1 VESYVALLPCLAA
14 ALLLAAAA
22 AAAPVRRAGRLAAAA
37 ALVPAAVAALLVV
50 WVLSEDTYRRN
61 GISRWDAYRSPGGA
75 LGPLL
80 VVSVVLLGLC
90 AAALAVCAFVRR
102 DRLYRLTALLGTL
115 VVCFLA
121 VPAVIG
127 FSVN

>member
-14 ALLLAAAA
+14 ALLLAAA

-80 VVSVVLLGLC
+80 VVSVVLLGVC
-90 AAALAVCAFVRR
+90 AAALAGCALARK
-102 DRLYRLTALLGTL
+102 DRLYRVTALLGTL